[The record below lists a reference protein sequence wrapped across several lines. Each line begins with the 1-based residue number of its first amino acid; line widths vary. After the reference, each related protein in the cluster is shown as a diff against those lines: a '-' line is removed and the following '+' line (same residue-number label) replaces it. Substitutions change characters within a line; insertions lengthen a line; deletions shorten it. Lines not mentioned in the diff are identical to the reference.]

1 MPSILG
7 LPIAG
12 RAGAFFRPGAQL
24 RSAARF
30 LVAGYAVAFSSL
42 TCTLVMAQPAP
53 VTVGVVYPIKTM
65 LGQQGKRGA
74 ELAAEMLNASGGVL
88 RGAPLK
94 LVVYDD
100 NYTPADGVAAARKLA
115 SEDKVPVI
123 VGAINTSVSLGI
135 NQVAQQNGMMFLAAV
150 TKAPAITDYDR
161 AFRFNPLVST
171 DGEVFNAYLKDKV
184 KPQRLAI
191 VVENGDYG
199 RSIITNMKAA
209 FGSAVVAS
217 EMFEILK
224 QSDFSTLASR
234 IKSANPDVVCF
245 AWSAPEQGGNLL
257 RTLAEAGV
265 TAKRCILPGS
275 ITPVLLQVAGPAV
288 EGAFTVDI
296 WAPTMAT
303 ETNKKFVAAFQS
315 KFNEMPGKVD
325 FLGFE
330 SIWILGH
337 AIRKAETATDTAKL
351 AATLRAGTWDSPR
364 GPVKFPAGQ
373 ATSEKWVTLVVKDG
387 KIVVGD

>member
-1 MPSILG
+1 MRSLFHF
-7 LPIAG
+7 LLAG
-12 RAGAFFRPGAQL
+12 CAL
-24 RSAARF
+24 S
-30 LVAGYAVAFSSL
+30 LSSFAMQAL
-42 TCTLVMAQPAP
+42 AEPAP
-53 VTVGVVYPIKTM
+53 ITVGVVYPIKTM
-65 LGQQGKRGA
+65 LGQQGRRGA
-74 ELAAEMLNASGGVL
+74 ELATEMLNASGGVL
-88 RGAPLK
+88 NGAPMK
-94 LVVYDD
+94 LTVYDD

-115 SEDKVPVI
+115 SEDRVSAI

-135 NQVAQQNGMMFLAAV
+135 TQVAQQNGLLFLAAV
-150 TKAPAITDYDR
+150 TKAPQVTDYDR

-171 DGEVFNAYLKDKV
+171 DGDVFNAYLKDKI

-199 RSIITNMKAA
+199 RSIVTNMKAA
-209 FGSAVVAS
+209 FGSAVVAT
-217 EMFEILK
+217 ELYEILK

-234 IKSANPDVVCF
+234 VKSANPDVVCI
-245 AWSAPEQGGNLL
+245 ALSAPEQGGSLL

-275 ITPVLLQVAGPAV
+275 VSPALVQVAGPAA

-303 ETNKKFVAAFQS
+303 ETNRKFVTAFQA
-315 KFNEMPGKVD
+315 KFKEPPGKVD

-330 SIWILGH
+330 SIWILGQ
-337 AIRKAETATDTAKL
+337 AIRKAGTATDTAKL
-351 AATLRAGTWDSPR
+351 AATLREGTWDSPR
-364 GPVKFPAGQ
+364 GPIRFPANQ
-373 ATSEKWVTLVVKDG
+373 ATSDKWVTLVVKDG